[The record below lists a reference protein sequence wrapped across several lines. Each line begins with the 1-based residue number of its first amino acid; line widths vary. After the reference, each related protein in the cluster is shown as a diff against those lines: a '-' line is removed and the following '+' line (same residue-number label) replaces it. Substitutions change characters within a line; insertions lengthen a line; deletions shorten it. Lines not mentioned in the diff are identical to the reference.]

1 MSNMSRRKGAR
12 VENDI
17 AHAIHRHGI
26 PARKRSGMYIAG
38 HDLDVQIRGRT
49 LRAEVKSRATGF
61 GTIYSWLA
69 DRDVL
74 IVKAD
79 RREPLVVLPLD
90 LAAQSLDMLTH
101 RTAARFSIPC
111 VTPSCRRRGSK
122 TSGATRR

>member
-1 MSNMSRRKGAR
+1 MSNKSRRKGAR

-17 AHAIHRHGI
+17 AHAIQRHGI

-79 RREPLVVLPLD
+79 RREPLVVLPLA
-90 LAAQSLDMLTH
+90 LAAQLVST
-101 RTAARFSIPC
+101 C
-111 VTPSCRRRGSK
+111 
-122 TSGATRR
+122 